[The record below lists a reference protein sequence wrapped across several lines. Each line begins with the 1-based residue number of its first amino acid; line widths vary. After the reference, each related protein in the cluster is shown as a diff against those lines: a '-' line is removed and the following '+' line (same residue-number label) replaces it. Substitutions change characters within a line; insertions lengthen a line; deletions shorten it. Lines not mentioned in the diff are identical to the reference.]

1 MENLIANITMILT
14 VIGVL
19 AFVVSVITQVTK
31 GWGFLNRIPTV
42 IQVYV
47 TSLVISVLG
56 ISIYLQVKGFKI
68 VWYYI
73 VGAVV
78 LSFFIAFVST
88 NGWEQLKELWNRSK
102 YKKEGDE

>member
-31 GWGFLNRIPTV
+31 GWGFLNRIPTA

-56 ISIYLQVKGFKI
+56 IVIYLQVKGFKI

-73 VGAVV
+73 VGAIV

-88 NGWEQLKELWNRSK
+88 YGWAQLKELWNRSK
-102 YKKEGDE
+102 FKKEGDE

>member
-31 GWGFLNRIPTV
+31 GWGFLNRIPTA

-56 ISIYLQVKGFKI
+56 IVIYLQVKGFKI

-73 VGAVV
+73 VGAIV

-88 NGWEQLKELWNRSK
+88 YGWAQLKELWNRSK
-102 YKKEGDE
+102 FKKGGDE

>member
-31 GWGFLNRIPTV
+31 GWGFLNRIPTA

-56 ISIYLQVKGFKI
+56 IVIYLQVKGFKI

-88 NGWEQLKELWNRSK
+88 YGWDQLKELWNRSK
-102 YKKEGDE
+102 FKEEGDE